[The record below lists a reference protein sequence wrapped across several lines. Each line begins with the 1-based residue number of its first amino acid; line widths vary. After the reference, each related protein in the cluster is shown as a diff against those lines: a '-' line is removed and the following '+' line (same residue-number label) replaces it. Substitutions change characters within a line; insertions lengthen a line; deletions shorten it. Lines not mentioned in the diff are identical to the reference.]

1 MDNDLIKAL
10 RCIASQGEDG
20 NCKMDWH
27 NLLRKDDEPKM
38 YCSNKIW
45 GDEAIQCPYHQ
56 DKYGVCFE
64 DGDCREWLNEVADIL
79 ENQNKKNEE
88 LKHLLEAEMEL
99 SNAHMGPFYNPMFN
113 GVEVGHDKQVELNKA
128 HVRFCEQIL
137 KMIGSD

>member
-10 RCIASQGEDG
+10 RCVSSQDNAGD
-20 NCKMDWH
+20 CHMDRY
-27 NLLRKDDEPKM
+27 NFLRKDNEPKM

-45 GDEAIQCPYHQ
+45 GDETMQRPYYQ
-56 DKYGVCFE
+56 DKYETCFE
-64 DGDCREWLNEVADIL
+64 DEWLDKIADIL
-79 ENQNKKNEE
+79 ENHEKV
-88 LKHLLEAEMEL
+88 KHFFEMEIKQANDRME
-99 SNAHMGPFYNPMFN
+99 SPDNPMFN

>member
-38 YCSNKIW
+38 YCSNKVW
-45 GDEAIQCPYHQ
+45 GDETMQCPYHQ
-56 DKYGVCFE
+56 DKYETCFE

-79 ENQNKKNEE
+79 EKYNEKVERLKERFQGYEASKTPPEEVFMIETAHGRRCIDVQDVMRIIDEILEVDKNA
-88 LKHLLEAEMEL
+88 K
-99 SNAHMGPFYNPMFN
+99 
-113 GVEVGHDKQVELNKA
+113 
-128 HVRFCEQIL
+128 
-137 KMIGSD
+137 